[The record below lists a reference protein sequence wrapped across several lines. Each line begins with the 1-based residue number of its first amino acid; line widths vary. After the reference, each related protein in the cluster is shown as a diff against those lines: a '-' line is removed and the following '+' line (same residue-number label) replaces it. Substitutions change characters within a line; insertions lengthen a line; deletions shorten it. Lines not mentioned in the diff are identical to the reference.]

1 MTRAQLLI
9 TVTVMLGVF
18 MAIIDMTIV
27 NVALPTIAGN
37 LGCSID
43 DAAWVATGYILA
55 AVVVMPLN
63 GWLTAYLGRKTFYC
77 SAIAVF
83 TVASLLCGITHDIV
97 TLTICRMLQGLGGG
111 VLQPTAQAILF
122 ETFGPR
128 RSAGAMAIFGIGIMV
143 APALG
148 PVLGGYI
155 VDNASWPLIF
165 LINVPIGIVT
175 FLMALAFVPNPHYI
189 ERSQRG
195 IDWAAL
201 GLLAIGLISLQYV
214 LERGQ
219 HEDWWSSQ
227 TIVTLAIVSG
237 VALLTFAI
245 MTARDTYPLVNVKIF
260 RIPSFSLGNV
270 VLFVVGFGLFGS
282 ELIVPLF
289 FQSILGMT
297 ALESGKALVPGA
309 IATAIAMIVTTRLVN
324 RIDPR
329 ILLIFG
335 ALCAAWAN
343 WQLGGLTEYAGMEN
357 TFFPRMLVG
366 FGMGLMFVPL
376 TQLTLSA
383 VPREELAG
391 ATGLSQL
398 VRQLGGS
405 LGVAIITTLLTRQTA
420 IAWSNLAGGVTQSQ
434 GYPVTTLM
442 ALLSQGASVIAYD
455 YVFRI
460 CTFLFIGAIPLM
472 LFVRRG
478 ATPQTG
484 ASATATQ
491 QPAAQAA

>member
-1 MTRAQLLI
+1 VTRSQLLI
-9 TVTVMLGVF
+9 TVTVMLGIF

-37 LGCSID
+37 LGASLD
-43 DAAWVATGYILA
+43 DAAWIATGYILA
-55 AVVVMPLN
+55 AIVVMPLN
-63 GWLTAYLGRKTFYC
+63 GWLTAYLGRKKFYC
-77 SAIAVF
+77 GAIALF
-83 TVASLLCGITHDIV
+83 TVASLLCGLTHSIV
-97 TLTICRMLQGLGGG
+97 ALTLCRMLQGLGGG

-128 RSAGAMAIFGIGIMV
+128 RSAGAMAIFGLGVMV

-165 LINVPIGIVT
+165 LINVPIGVVT
-175 FLMALAFVPNPHYI
+175 FLMALAFVPTPSYI
-189 ERSQRG
+189 ERTRRA
-195 IDWAAL
+195 IDWPAI
-201 GLLAIGLISLQYV
+201 GLLAVGLIALQYV

-219 HEDWWSSQ
+219 HEDWFDSQ
-227 TIVTLAIVSG
+227 MIVILAIVS
-237 VALLTFAI
+237 VIALLTFGVL
-245 MTARDTYPLVNVKIF
+245 TVRDKFPVVNLRVF
-260 RIPSFSLGNV
+260 RISSFSLGNIA
-270 VLFVVGFGLFGS
+270 LFILGFGLFGS

-297 ALESGKALVPGA
+297 ALDSGKALVPGA
-309 IATAIAMIVTTRLVN
+309 IATAVAMVVTSRIVGRV
-324 RIDPR
+324 DAR
-329 ILLIFG
+329 ILLVSG
-335 ALCAAWAN
+335 ALCSAWAN
-343 WQLGGLTEYAGMEN
+343 WQLGGLTADAGMDD

-376 TQLTLSA
+376 SQLTLSA

-405 LGVAIITTLLTRQTA
+405 LGVALIMTLLARQTT
-420 IAWSNLAGGVTQSQ
+420 IAWAALAAGVTRSQ
-434 GYPVTTLM
+434 GVPMTTIM
-442 ALLSQGASVIAYD
+442 NMLSQNASVIAYD

-460 CTFLFIGAIPLM
+460 CALLFIVAIPI
-472 LFVRRG
+472 LFLIGRTR
-478 ATPQTG
+478 TPAV
-484 ASATATQ
+484 ASAPPQAIAV
-491 QPAAQAA
+491 AA

>member
-1 MTRAQLLI
+1 MTRAQLLV

-43 DAAWVATGYILA
+43 DTAWVATGYILA
-55 AVVVMPLN
+55 AIIVMPLN

-77 SAIAVF
+77 GAIAVF
-83 TVASLLCGITHDIV
+83 TVASLLCGITHNIV
-97 TLTICRMLQGLGGG
+97 TLTMCRMLQGLGGG

-122 ETFGPR
+122 ETFGAR
-128 RSAGAMAIFGIGIMV
+128 RSAGAMAIFGLGIMV

-155 VDNASWPLIF
+155 VDNGPWQLIF
-165 LINVPIGIVT
+165 LINVPIGVLT
-175 FLMALAFVPNPHYI
+175 FLMALAFVPTPSYI
-189 ERSQRG
+189 ERVRRG
-195 IDWAAL
+195 IDWIAL
-201 GLLAIGLISLQYV
+201 GLLGTGLISLQYV

-219 HEDWWSSQ
+219 DEDWWSSG
-227 TIVTLAIVSG
+227 TIVTLTAVAAI
-237 VALLTFAI
+237 ALLLFGVRTL
-245 MTARDTYPLVNVKIF
+245 RDRQPLVNLHVF

-270 VLFVVGFGLFGS
+270 ALFVVGFGLFGS

-289 FQSILGMT
+289 FQDILGMT
-297 ALESGKALVPGA
+297 PLDSGMALVPGA
-309 IATAIAMIVTTRLVN
+309 VATAFAMVVTSRIVN

-329 ILLIFG
+329 VPLVAG

-343 WQLGGLTEYAGMEN
+343 WQLGGLTESAGMDD
-357 TFFPRMLVG
+357 TFLPRMIVG

-376 TQLTLSA
+376 SQLTLA
-383 VPREELAG
+383 TVPREELAG

-405 LGVAIITTLLTRQTA
+405 LGVAIIMTLLSRETA
-420 IAWSNLAGGVTQSQ
+420 IAWSALAAGVTHSD
-434 GYPVTTLM
+434 GVPLTTLM
-442 ALLSQGASVIAYD
+442 GMLSKDASVIAYD
-455 YVFRI
+455 YVFRL
-460 CTFLFIGAIPLM
+460 CALLFIASIPLLLLM
-472 LFVRRG
+472 RRG
-478 ATPQTG
+478 AAAAA
-484 ASATATQ
+484 ASAGEA
-491 QPAAQAA
+491 PEALPEAA